1 MSRLSLNFVRPI
13 LLFFGLLLLSG
24 GVSAQKD
31 WPTKPIRI
39 IIPYAPGGIAD
50 TVARIIAP
58 MIQDALN
65 QTVIIESKTGASGT
79 VGTAFVAKS
88 PPDGYTLLLGLA
100 APQTL
105 SQHLGKI
112 EYDGV
117 KDFAPIT
124 LINTN
129 PLVLLVNPSLPINS
143 VADLIKYAK
152 ANPGKLNF
160 SGAGGLTQFAGEIFK
175 ARAGINMIHV
185 PYRGGA
191 PAVTAAVAGETQLTF
206 ANYSDAIPWIE
217 SGKLRPLGVTSASRS
232 ALAPKIPAISETLPG
247 FAVEGWSGLFAP
259 AGTPP
264 EIVNRLASIVR
275 DGFKDPALR
284 KRMESIGATPGGDTP
299 EEFRAFVR
307 AESVKWGNFVTQ
319 TGIKG
324 D

>member
-1 MSRLSLNFVRPI
+1 MSGLSLNIVRPI
-13 LLFFGLLLLSG
+13 LLFIGLLLASG

-39 IIPYAPGGIAD
+39 IVPYAPGGIAD

-58 MIQDALN
+58 MFQDSLN

-175 ARAGINMIHV
+175 ARAGVNMVHV

-191 PAVTAAVAGETQLTF
+191 PAVTAAVAGESQLTF

-217 SGKLRPLGVTSASRS
+217 SGKLRPLGVTSASRFP
-232 ALAPKIPAISETLPG
+232 LAPKIPAISETLPG
-247 FAVEGWSGLFAP
+247 FAVDGWSGLFAP

-275 DGFKDPALR
+275 EGFRDPALR
-284 KRMESIGATPGGDTP
+284 KRMESIGAIPGGDTP

-307 AESVKWGNFVTQ
+307 AESIKWGNFVAQ

>member
-1 MSRLSLNFVRPI
+1 MSRLSLNFVRPF

-31 WPTKPIRI
+31 WPTKQIRI

-58 MIQDALN
+58 MFQDALN

-217 SGKLRPLGVTSASRS
+217 SGKLRPLGVTSAARF
-232 ALAPKIPAISETLPG
+232 ALAPKIPAISETVPG

-275 DGFKDPALR
+275 DGLKDPALR
-284 KRMESIGATPGGDTP
+284 TRMESIGATPGGDTP

>member
-1 MSRLSLNFVRPI
+1 MSRVMLNIARPI
-13 LLFFGLLLLSG
+13 LLFFGLLILSSG
-24 GVSAQKD
+24 ASAQKD

-58 MIQDALN
+58 MFQDALN
-65 QTVIIESKTGASGT
+65 QTVIVESKTGASGT

-112 EYDGV
+112 DYDGV

-129 PLVLLVNPSLPINS
+129 PLVLLVNPGLPINS

-175 ARAGINMIHV
+175 ARAGINMVHV

-206 ANYSDAIPWIE
+206 ANYSDAIPWSE
-217 SGKLRPLGVTSASRS
+217 SGKLRPLAVTSASRFV
-232 ALAPKIPAISETLPG
+232 LAPKIPAISETLPG
-247 FAVEGWSGLFAP
+247 YAVDGWSGLFAP
-259 AGTPP
+259 VGTPP
-264 EIVNRLASIVR
+264 EIVNRLAAIVR

-284 KRMESIGATPGGDTP
+284 KRMESIGAIPGGDTP

-307 AESVKWGNFVTQ
+307 AESVKWGNFVAQ